1 MEVRHLGRWYS
12 ICGLQFTELDGEVVC
27 RELGLGF
34 IGKTFSSWEYG
45 IIYFCSL
52 ECNSEACWNENKIP
66 ISGMLYA
73 VLKLLLANRALF
85 QTRF

>member
-1 MEVRHLGRWYS
+1 MPLGIFYSFKVRLVGGKTRFEGRVEVNHLGRWLS

-45 IIYFCSL
+45 KIKSRLNFFIL
-52 ECNSEACWNENKIP
+52 E
-66 ISGMLYA
+66 
-73 VLKLLLANRALF
+73 
-85 QTRF
+85 